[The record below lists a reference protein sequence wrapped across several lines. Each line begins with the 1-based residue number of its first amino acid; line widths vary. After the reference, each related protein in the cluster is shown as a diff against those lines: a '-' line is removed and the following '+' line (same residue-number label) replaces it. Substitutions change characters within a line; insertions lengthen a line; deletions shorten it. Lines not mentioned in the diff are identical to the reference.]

1 MQGGLTMDI
10 SVIDETPL
18 FAGIDPA
25 ERAGLLASTR
35 VVRLRRGDVLFRQG
49 DAGQT
54 FFIIAAGKMKLGYRS
69 ADGRESLIAVLG
81 PGEMIGELTL
91 FDPGPRTATA
101 VAVSDAE
108 LSALSHSQLTAWIE
122 AHPQVAT
129 HLLTA
134 LAHRLRRTNE
144 VVGDLVFCD
153 VPGRVARMILD
164 LSRRFGQQQDRGVY
178 VRHDLTQEEL
188 AQLVGASRE
197 TVNKALS
204 GFSQRGWIRVEGRA
218 LTVLDGERL
227 RRRAR

>member
-1 MQGGLTMDI
+1 T
-10 SVIDETPL
+10 
-18 FAGIDPA
+18 
-25 ERAGLLASTR
+25 
-35 VVRLRRGDVLFRQG
+35 
-49 DAGQT
+49 
-54 FFIIAAGKMKLGYRS
+54 GKIKLGRCS
-69 ADGRESLIAVLG
+69 PDGRETLIAILG

-108 LSALSHSQLTAWIE
+108 LSALSHAHLGAWIRV
-122 AHPQVAT
+122 HPEVGT

-134 LAHRLRRTNE
+134 LAGRLRRTNE
-144 VVGDLVFCD
+144 ILGDLVFCD
-153 VPGRVARMILD
+153 VPGRVARTILD
-164 LSRRFGQQQDRGVY
+164 LSHRFGQVQDRGVF

-204 GFSQRGWIRVEGRA
+204 GFAGRGWIRLEGRA
-218 LTVLDGERL
+218 MTILDLDRL